1 LSNQRRTRFERE
13 QQKNS
18 KWIDHYFI
26 GWREENPRGGCGQNQ
41 GVVPMTDGS
50 AREKFNFDFND
61 IFIFELNFLETRKF
75 KLIAFLVF

>member
-1 LSNQRRTRFERE
+1 
-13 QQKNS
+13 
-18 KWIDHYFI
+18 
-26 GWREENPRGGCGQNQ
+26 
-41 GVVPMTDGS
+41 MTDGS